1 MKHKIGDV
9 VTIRS
14 WESMAAEFGT
24 HVINC
29 RDVINVPAFFIPEM
43 RMACGE
49 SCVITKVC
57 PEYGWYILEG
67 LEEYVFSDEMFTTW
81 RL

>member
-29 RDVINVPAFFIPEM
+29 RDVINVPAFLYLKCAW
-43 RMACGE
+43 RAA
-49 SCVITKVC
+49 KVA
-57 PEYGWYILEG
+57 
-67 LEEYVFSDEMFTTW
+67 S
-81 RL
+81 